1 MLKLNTTAA
10 AALTF
15 VLLSG
20 TAIADS
26 LVYSGFPVTVNGYSG
41 KKTTSVAYTGQIAR
55 HVLHDSLKKLSMQGN
70 GKPNPELKA
79 KMLSYF
85 KNKDKGRS
93 VVAPKSKGPFAIKQT
108 GVDQISKG
116 KNLIGKTYKGTI
128 SGMPNGMTG
137 PELVE
142 FWIDKASSAN
152 KGVDMANGYNL
163 SLIHI

>member
-1 MLKLNTTAA
+1 MLKLNTTGA

-70 GKPNPELKA
+70 GKPNPELKG

-85 KNKDKGRS
+85 KNKDKGFLLESRLHT
-93 VVAPKSKGPFAIKQT
+93 PNPWEGDF
-108 GVDQISKG
+108 
-116 KNLIGKTYKGTI
+116 TI
-128 SGMPNGMTG
+128 HGLWND
-137 PELVE
+137 L
-142 FWIDKASSAN
+142 
-152 KGVDMANGYNL
+152 L
-163 SLIHI
+163 